1 MLSLKENITEILHKI
16 GNIPKGKLKL
26 ALDIQKERNLPLR
39 KVLVDEGIIA
49 EDNLSSLFSGRL
61 YMPTLGLD
69 KFKFD
74 TEIVSL
80 FPEHIARLYNA
91 IPLLKTT
98 DTLIVSTSDPLN
110 IFALDDLNTFK
121 GCKVNLVLS
130 PENEIIQA
138 IECHY
143 SKKASDLQVV
153 QSESSLDYNLNADNK
168 INLSQSNRIDLPDSF
183 QKNQEPIAE
192 LVDIILAHALNRG
205 ASDIHIEPELD
216 CLRIRY
222 RLDGSLQDVLSV
234 PKINQNSIL
243 ARLKIISGLDIT
255 ENRIP
260 QDGKF
265 KVKTGAQ
272 EMEFR
277 VSSLPTTF
285 GQKFVLH
292 ALDKSKLVIGL
303 DQLGFS
309 DSCVSALRVAAAKS
323 FGMVLVSG
331 PASSGK
337 STTLYSILNQLN
349 SPDKNIVTIEDPI
362 EYQIYGLTQVQV
374 KPDMGID
381 FACGLRSILRQTP
394 DVVMVGQIRDSETAD
409 IAVKAALSG
418 QFILSSLQE
427 NDAIS
432 NISRLIE
439 MGVEPFLVASS
450 LVMLCTQ
457 RLARKICF
465 KCRKPIDIPKDFL
478 EKIKFSGKTKFY
490 SAQGCK
496 YCNYTGSSGRLAVLE
511 TLLIDDA
518 IRDIIVRKKPMA
530 EIRKYA
536 LKHLGMKTLRDNAY
550 LKVKEE
556 QISLA
561 EAIRI
566 TAEE

>member
-1 MLSLKENITEILHKI
+1 
-16 GNIPKGKLKL
+16 
-26 ALDIQKERNLPLR
+26 
-39 KVLVDEGIIA
+39 
-49 EDNLSSLFSGRL
+49 
-61 YMPTLGLD
+61 
-69 KFKFD
+69 
-74 TEIVSL
+74 
-80 FPEHIARLYNA
+80 
-91 IPLLKTT
+91 
-98 DTLIVSTSDPLN
+98 
-110 IFALDDLNTFK
+110 
-121 GCKVNLVLS
+121 
-130 PENEIIQA
+130 
-138 IECHY
+138 
-143 SKKASDLQVV
+143 
-153 QSESSLDYNLNADNK
+153 
-168 INLSQSNRIDLPDSF
+168 
-183 QKNQEPIAE
+183 
-192 LVDIILAHALNRG
+192 
-205 ASDIHIEPELD
+205 
-216 CLRIRY
+216 
-222 RLDGSLQDVLSV
+222 
-234 PKINQNSIL
+234 
-243 ARLKIISGLDIT
+243 
-255 ENRIP
+255 
-260 QDGKF
+260 
-265 KVKTGAQ
+265 
-272 EMEFR
+272 
-277 VSSLPTTF
+277 
-285 GQKFVLH
+285 
-292 ALDKSKLVIGL
+292 
-303 DQLGFS
+303 
-309 DSCVSALRVAAAKS
+309 
-323 FGMVLVSG
+323 
-331 PASSGK
+331 
-337 STTLYSILNQLN
+337 
-349 SPDKNIVTIEDPI
+349 
-362 EYQIYGLTQVQV
+362 
-374 KPDMGID
+374 MGID

-511 TLLIDDA
+511 TLLIDDV

-566 TAEE
+566 TAEG